1 MEKKFDYRVLLLAIP
16 CAIVLLV
23 LLLWALKQYG
33 IEFKNGEFKSIN
45 ETKQN
50 AVDADVERYNDAI
63 ATLLSLKSN
72 STVEDSDL
80 INIVDIDK
88 LRYIVDKNKE
98 VRSVESVDITEE
110 LQPFLDELQNEILY
124 RYGELHY
131 PNEFNGAEFDTN
143 TYVVKK
149 LSEEELQ
156 VAKDVNTDIANL
168 WAEYELATDYT
179 DELLDKIYNLC
190 ERYRALSNKQK
201 VNVTNSGLLANLV
214 ESSGGSLETNFNL
227 EYEKWNTKKLRG
239 EDVGEYTGASN
250 EELGIVQGR
259 RMYGEIPETQAD
271 VEEYEVETGSVDTS
285 ETNGFVDTD
294 THEYTINF
302 PDSYLDCVI
311 DTGSKGTNKI
321 DFFKLLGYI
330 ADLDKDRLYAENGHI
345 YVRNPKD
352 NAEIIEIKLLDW
364 GKLVIASDTNE
375 YYDYKVKDYA
385 YWDDGKFKLTL
396 LSTDSKDTRIV
407 TGYIKDKKIYFDE
420 IEKVVPEFKSLSV
433 LATENIERV
442 MDYQE
447 LDREKDTEG

>member
-1 MEKKFDYRVLLLAIP
+1 MRKLVYYLILSLMLCLLALT
-16 CAIVLLV
+16 CCKKKASKYTVSNSN
-23 LLLWALKQYG
+23 LK
-33 IEFKNGEFKSIN
+33 
-45 ETKQN
+45 
-50 AVDADVERYNDAI
+50 VDTEVSEYNQAI
-63 ATLLSLKSN
+63 AKLFSLKTSD
-72 STVEDSDL
+72 TVEDSDL

-98 VRSVESVDITEE
+98 ARSVESVDVTEE
-110 LQPFLDELQNEILY
+110 LKPFLDELQNEILY
-124 RYGELHY
+124 RYGEIHY

-156 VAKDVNTDIANL
+156 VAKDLNTDIANL
-168 WAEYELATDYT
+168 WAEYESATDYT

-201 VNVTNSGLLANLV
+201 ANVTNSGLLANLV

-239 EDVGEYTGASN
+239 EDVGEYTGATN

-271 VEEYEVETGSVDTS
+271 TEEYEVNVGNIDTS
-285 ETNGFVDTD
+285 DTTWLADTD
-294 THEYTINF
+294 THEYTITF
-302 PDSYLDCVI
+302 PDSYLECVI

-321 DFFKLLGYI
+321 DFFRLLGYI
-330 ADLDKDRLYAENGHI
+330 TDLDKDRLYSENGHI
-345 YVRNPKD
+345 YVRNPHD
-352 NAEIIEIKLLDW
+352 STDIIEIKLLDW

-375 YYDYKVKDYA
+375 YYDYTVKDYV
-385 YWDDGKFKLTL
+385 YLDDGKFKVTL

-433 LATENIERV
+433 SAVENIER
-442 MDYQE
+442 DLNYQE
-447 LDREKDTEG
+447 IDREKDTEG

>member
-1 MEKKFDYRVLLLAIP
+1 MRKPVYYLILSLMLCLLALT
-16 CAIVLLV
+16 CCKKKASKYTVSNSN
-23 LLLWALKQYG
+23 LK
-33 IEFKNGEFKSIN
+33 
-45 ETKQN
+45 
-50 AVDADVERYNDAI
+50 VDTEVSEYNQAI
-63 ATLLSLKSN
+63 AKLFSLKTSD
-72 STVEDSDL
+72 TVEDSDL

-98 VRSVESVDITEE
+98 ARSVESVDVTEE
-110 LQPFLDELQNEILY
+110 LKPFLDELQNEILY
-124 RYGELHY
+124 RYGEIHY

-156 VAKDVNTDIANL
+156 VVKDLNTDIANL
-168 WAEYELATDYT
+168 WAEYESATDYT

-201 VNVTNSGLLANLV
+201 ANVTNSGLLANLV

-239 EDVGEYTGASN
+239 EDVGEYTGATN

-271 VEEYEVETGSVDTS
+271 TEEYEVNVGNIDTS
-285 ETNGFVDTD
+285 DTTGLADTD
-294 THEYTINF
+294 THEYTITF
-302 PDSYLDCVI
+302 PDSYLECVI

-321 DFFKLLGYI
+321 NFFRLLGYI
-330 ADLDKDRLYAENGHI
+330 TDLDKDRLYSENGHI
-345 YVRNPKD
+345 YVRNPHD
-352 NAEIIEIKLLDW
+352 STDIIEIKLLDW

-375 YYDYKVKDYA
+375 YYDYTVKDYV
-385 YWDDGKFKLTL
+385 YWDDGKFKVTL

-433 LATENIERV
+433 SAVENIDR
-442 MDYQE
+442 DLNYQE
-447 LDREKDTEG
+447 IDREKDTEG

>member
-1 MEKKFDYRVLLLAIP
+1 MRKPVYYLILSLMLCLLALT
-16 CAIVLLV
+16 CCKKKASKYTVSNSN
-23 LLLWALKQYG
+23 LK
-33 IEFKNGEFKSIN
+33 
-45 ETKQN
+45 
-50 AVDADVERYNDAI
+50 VDTDVSEYNQAI
-63 ATLLSLKSN
+63 AKLFSLKTSD
-72 STVEDSDL
+72 TVEDSDL

-98 VRSVESVDITEE
+98 ARSVESVDVTEE
-110 LQPFLDELQNEILY
+110 LKPFLDELQNEILY
-124 RYGELHY
+124 RYGEIHY

-156 VAKDVNTDIANL
+156 VVKDLNTDIANL
-168 WAEYELATDYT
+168 WAEYESATDYT
-179 DELLDKIYNLC
+179 EELLDKIYNLC

-201 VNVTNSGLLANLV
+201 ANVTNSGLLANLV

-239 EDVGEYTGASN
+239 EDVGEYTGATN

-271 VEEYEVETGSVDTS
+271 TEEYEVNVGNIDTS
-285 ETNGFVDTD
+285 DTTGLSDTD
-294 THEYTINF
+294 THEYTIKF
-302 PDSYLDCVI
+302 PDSYLECVI

-321 DFFKLLGYI
+321 DFFRLLGYI
-330 ADLDKDRLYAENGHI
+330 TDLDKDRIYSENGHI
-345 YVRNPKD
+345 YVRNPHD
-352 NAEIIEIKLLDW
+352 STDIIEIKLLDW

-375 YYDYKVKDYA
+375 YYDYAVKDYV
-385 YWDDGKFKLTL
+385 YWDDGKFKVTL

-433 LATENIERV
+433 SAMENIER
-442 MDYQE
+442 DLNYQE
-447 LDREKDTEG
+447 IDREKDTEG

>member
-1 MEKKFDYRVLLLAIP
+1 MRKPVYYLILSLMLCLLALT
-16 CAIVLLV
+16 CCKKKASKHTVSNSNLKVDTEVSEYNQAI
-23 LLLWALKQYG
+23 
-33 IEFKNGEFKSIN
+33 
-45 ETKQN
+45 TK
-50 AVDADVERYNDAI
+50 
-63 ATLLSLKSN
+63 LFSLKTSD
-72 STVEDSDL
+72 TVEDSDL

-98 VRSVESVDITEE
+98 ARSVESVDVTEE
-110 LQPFLDELQNEILY
+110 LKPFLDELQNEILY
-124 RYGELHY
+124 RYGEIHY

-156 VAKDVNTDIANL
+156 VVKDLNTDIANL
-168 WAEYELATDYT
+168 WAEYESATDYT

-201 VNVTNSGLLANLV
+201 ANVTNSGLLANLV

-239 EDVGEYTGASN
+239 EDVGEYTGATN

-271 VEEYEVETGSVDTS
+271 TEEYEVNVGNIDTS
-285 ETNGFVDTD
+285 DTTGLADTD
-294 THEYTINF
+294 THEYTITF
-302 PDSYLDCVI
+302 PDSYLECVI

-321 DFFKLLGYI
+321 DFFRLLGYI
-330 ADLDKDRLYAENGHI
+330 TDLDKDRLYSENGHI
-345 YVRNPKD
+345 YVRNPHD
-352 NAEIIEIKLLDW
+352 STDIIEIKLLDW

-375 YYDYKVKDYA
+375 YYDYTVKDYV
-385 YWDDGKFKLTL
+385 YWDDGKFKVTL

-433 LATENIERV
+433 SAVENIER
-442 MDYQE
+442 DLNYQE
-447 LDREKDTEG
+447 IDREKDTEG

>member
-1 MEKKFDYRVLLLAIP
+1 MRKPVYYLILSLMLCLLALT
-16 CAIVLLV
+16 CCKKKASKYTVSNSNLKVDTEVSEYNQAI
-23 LLLWALKQYG
+23 
-33 IEFKNGEFKSIN
+33 
-45 ETKQN
+45 TK
-50 AVDADVERYNDAI
+50 
-63 ATLLSLKSN
+63 LFSLKTSD
-72 STVEDSDL
+72 TVEDSDL

-98 VRSVESVDITEE
+98 ARSVESVDVTEE
-110 LQPFLDELQNEILY
+110 LKPFLDELQNEILY
-124 RYGELHY
+124 RYGEIHY

-156 VAKDVNTDIANL
+156 VVKDLNTDIANL
-168 WAEYELATDYT
+168 WAEYESATDYT

-201 VNVTNSGLLANLV
+201 ANVTNSGLLANLV

-239 EDVGEYTGASN
+239 EDVGEYTGATN

-271 VEEYEVETGSVDTS
+271 TEEYEVNVGNIDTS
-285 ETNGFVDTD
+285 DTTGLADTD
-294 THEYTINF
+294 THEYTITF
-302 PDSYLDCVI
+302 PDSYLECVI

-321 DFFKLLGYI
+321 DFFRLLGYI
-330 ADLDKDRLYAENGHI
+330 TDLDKDRLYSENGHI
-345 YVRNPKD
+345 YVRNPHD
-352 NAEIIEIKLLDW
+352 STDIIEIKLLDW

-375 YYDYKVKDYA
+375 YYDYTVKDYV
-385 YWDDGKFKLTL
+385 YWDDGKFKVTL

-433 LATENIERV
+433 SAVENIER
-442 MDYQE
+442 DLNYQE
-447 LDREKDTEG
+447 IDREKDTEG

>member
-1 MEKKFDYRVLLLAIP
+1 MRKQVYYLILSLMLCLLALT
-16 CAIVLLV
+16 CCKKKASKYTVSNSN
-23 LLLWALKQYG
+23 LK
-33 IEFKNGEFKSIN
+33 
-45 ETKQN
+45 
-50 AVDADVERYNDAI
+50 VDTEVSEYNQAI
-63 ATLLSLKSN
+63 AKLFSLKTSD
-72 STVEDSDL
+72 TVEDSDL

-98 VRSVESVDITEE
+98 ARSVESVDVTEE
-110 LQPFLDELQNEILY
+110 LKPFLDELQNEILY
-124 RYGELHY
+124 RYGEIHY

-156 VAKDVNTDIANL
+156 VAKDLNTDIANL
-168 WAEYELATDYT
+168 WAEYESATDYT

-201 VNVTNSGLLANLV
+201 ANVTNSGLLANLV

-239 EDVGEYTGASN
+239 EDVGEYTGATN

-271 VEEYEVETGSVDTS
+271 TEEYEVNVGNIDTS
-285 ETNGFVDTD
+285 DTTGLSDTD
-294 THEYTINF
+294 THEYTITF
-302 PDSYLDCVI
+302 PDSYLECVI

-321 DFFKLLGYI
+321 DFFRLLDYI
-330 ADLDKDRLYAENGHI
+330 TDLDKDRLYSENGHI
-345 YVRNPKD
+345 YVRNPHD
-352 NAEIIEIKLLDW
+352 STDIIEIKLLDW

-375 YYDYKVKDYA
+375 YYDYTVKDYV
-385 YWDDGKFKLTL
+385 YWGDGKFKVTL

-433 LATENIERV
+433 SAVENIER
-442 MDYQE
+442 DLNYQE
-447 LDREKDTEG
+447 IDREKDTEG